1 VSLASLISIPITH
14 YLMTKWLN
22 NFAYKVSICWWVF
35 GLAFIMAAIVVLL
48 TVFINAYKASHINPI
63 KALKHE

>member
-1 VSLASLISIPITH
+1 
-14 YLMTKWLN
+14 MTKWLN

-35 GLAFIMAAIVVLL
+35 GLAFILAAIVVLL